1 MEVDLSTDTLVREQ
15 PLYTNTLGEEGP
27 LYTDSLGE
35 EQPPSPSPSP
45 TYCAGPHGGAA
56 HYPQHFSPREA
67 LHYSPRAQFSPRAE
81 YSPKDNVQFSPRDS
95 VPYSPRDSVPYS
107 PRDNAPYSPRESVDY
122 LPSVEHIIPQFI
134 GGLGQPQGDSELFLY
149 PRRGPEVSTSCV

>member
-1 MEVDLSTDTLVREQ
+1 MEVDLSTDTLVGEQ
-15 PLYTNTLGEEGP
+15 PLYTDVLEEK
-27 LYTDSLGE
+27 
-35 EQPPSPSPSP
+35 QRPSPSPSP

-81 YSPKDNVQFSPRDS
+81 YSPKDSVQFSPRDS
-95 VPYSPRDSVPYS
+95 VPYSPRDS
-107 PRDNAPYSPRESVDY
+107 APYSPRESVDY
-122 LPSVEHIIPQFI
+122 LPSVEHIIPPFS
-134 GGLGQPQGDSELFLY
+134 GGLGQPQEDSELFLY